1 MAETCEDLSDLMV
14 EEELS
19 RDVESLKAILE
30 SDGGLNAE
38 DHTRGVKNFNSGW
51 KPTSVRP
58 KPLLYSLLLFPF
70 FFFPP
75 SSPPLL
81 LFVCCVH
88 SSYIGDNGASSYEVR
103 IHL

>member
-1 MAETCEDLSDLMV
+1 MAETCEDLSDLTV

-58 KPLLYSLLLFPF
+58 KPLPYSLLFFPF

-75 SSPPLL
+75 YFCLRAVSILRIL
-81 LFVCCVH
+81 
-88 SSYIGDNGASSYEVR
+88 GDNGASSYEVR